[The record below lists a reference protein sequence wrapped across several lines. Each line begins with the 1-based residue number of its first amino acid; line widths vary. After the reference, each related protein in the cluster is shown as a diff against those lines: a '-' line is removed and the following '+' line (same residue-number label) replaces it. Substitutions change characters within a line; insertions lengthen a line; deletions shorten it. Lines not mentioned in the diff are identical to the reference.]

1 MHKVLVVEDSEES
14 KNLIYQALGAD
25 FEMVWAQTIAETQKK
40 LNENSYD
47 IILLDVGLPDGD
59 GFHFFSMLQQTE
71 FSNISVIFL
80 TAKDET
86 SAKVLGL
93 SLGAEDYIVKPF
105 EAQEL
110 KARVEGRLK
119 KNLASKQKA
128 QVIQKGP
135 IEIQIASQRVS
146 IINAEGQRQNL
157 DLTPLEFK
165 VLLTLASREDRVFS
179 REELLNLAWSD
190 NTHVTDRSIDTHIYS
205 LRKKLGEY
213 SSCIEAV
220 YGQGY
225 RFITPTRASSEVPN
239 QKVA

>member
-1 MHKVLVVEDSEES
+1 
-14 KNLIYQALGAD
+14 
-25 FEMVWAQTIAETQKK
+25 
-40 LNENSYD
+40 
-47 IILLDVGLPDGD
+47 
-59 GFHFFSMLQQTE
+59 MLQQGE

-110 KARVEGRLK
+110 KARVEVRLK
-119 KNLASKQKA
+119 KNLTSKQKA
-128 QVIQKGP
+128 QVLQRGP
-135 IEIQIASQRVS
+135 VEIQIASQRVS
-146 IINAEGQRQNL
+146 ITNPAGQRQSL

-239 QKVA
+239 QRAA